1 MSACPNSRQICCY
14 LECSCGES
22 YGKQLED
29 LPYMRLSHE
38 VALATFSKTA
48 KHVSVFAL
56 SIILARTLSTES
68 YGVYLQVQLIVS
80 TLLYLAIFGV
90 PHSIY
95 YFLPRSREPRLLI
108 VVSALVLCLVGIC
121 LAIGVFFSMEKISE
135 LLSNPSLLNLALI
148 TAGLLFFQV
157 PIKLFEPAM
166 ISTKRVGTFVL
177 LNSTFNLLF
186 FFPIAIPAILGWPVE
201 KILYCMLGFYVVQFI
216 AMMTTLL
223 LVTRGL
229 RGLEDGESY
238 SFRAQV
244 LYSAPIGLAGMVG
257 EIDRQIDKIIVSGA
271 FDPEQYAIYTR
282 GAMEIPLLNVIS
294 NSLHNI
300 MMPRFVE
307 AYRDGNKTELLA
319 SWHSAIRL
327 MASFVYPACAF
338 FIGTGDLLVPFLY
351 SDRFAEASVIFQIYM
366 LTLLVRVTT
375 GDAIIR
381 AIGRTG
387 VMFKFS
393 IVGIVLNILL
403 TSSLIKVMGMIG
415 APIAT
420 VLVSYIMATA
430 YLHVVGRMLDIKVV
444 QIFPWGS
451 LGRIVIASSIA
462 IAFGSIARMLG
473 LGAAATLGTT
483 FVLFCPI
490 YLAAFRATKVL
501 SDRERDAVHSLL
513 PRVLHWTV

>member
-1 MSACPNSRQICCY
+1 
-14 LECSCGES
+14 
-22 YGKQLED
+22 
-29 LPYMRLSHE
+29 MRLSHQ

-56 SIILARTLSTES
+56 SIILARTLSTEN

-108 VVSALVLCLVGIC
+108 VVSALVLCIVGIG
-121 LAIGVFFSMEKISE
+121 LAAGVYLSMGKISE
-135 LLSNPSLLNLALI
+135 LLSNPSLLNLAMI

-166 ISTKRVGTFVL
+166 ISAERVGTFVL

-186 FFPIAIPAILGWPVE
+186 FFPIAIPAILGWPVAD
-201 KILYCMLGFYVVQFI
+201 ILRCMLGFYVAQFI
-216 AMMTTLL
+216 AMMGTLL
-223 LVTRGL
+223 FVTHGL
-229 RGLEDGESY
+229 RGHADGELY

-244 LYSAPIGLAGMVG
+244 LYSVPIGLSGMVG
-257 EIDRQIDKIIVSGA
+257 EIDRQTDKIIVSGA

-300 MMPRFVE
+300 MMPRFVK
-307 AYRDGNKTELLA
+307 AYRDGNKAELLA

-338 FIGTGDLLVPFLY
+338 FIGTGDLLIPFLY
-351 SDRFAEASVIFQIYM
+351 SSRFADASIIFQIYM

-393 IVGIVLNILL
+393 IVAIILNVIL
-403 TSSLIKVMGMIG
+403 TTSLIKVMGITG
-415 APIAT
+415 APTAT
-420 VLVSYIMATA
+420 VIASYIMATA
-430 YLHVVGRMLDIKVV
+430 YLYAVGNMLDIRVV
-444 QIFPWGS
+444 QIFPWSS
-451 LGRIVIASSIA
+451 LGRILLASIISIA
-462 IAFGSIARMLG
+462 FASIARTLQLG
-473 LGAAATLGTT
+473 NAATLGVA
-483 FVLFCPI
+483 FVLFCPV
-490 YLAAFRATKVL
+490 YLAAFRMTGVL
-501 SDRERDAVHSLL
+501 DERERNAVQSLL
-513 PRVLHWTV
+513 PRQLRWVV

>member
-1 MSACPNSRQICCY
+1 
-14 LECSCGES
+14 
-22 YGKQLED
+22 
-29 LPYMRLSHE
+29 MRLSHQ
-38 VALATFSKTA
+38 VALATFSKTT

-56 SIILARTLSTES
+56 SIILARTLSTEN

-108 VVSALVLCLVGIC
+108 VASALVLCLVGVC
-121 LAIGVFFSMEKISE
+121 LAAGVYLSMGKISE
-135 LLSNPSLLNLALI
+135 LLSNPSLSDLALI
-148 TAGLLFFQV
+148 AAGLLFFQV

-166 ISTKRVGTFVL
+166 ISAKRVGTFVL
-177 LNSTFNLLF
+177 LNSTFNFLF
-186 FFPIAIPAILGWPVE
+186 FFPIAIPAILGWPVAE
-201 KILYCMLGFYVVQFI
+201 ILYCMLGFYVVQFVAI
-216 AMMTTLL
+216 MVTLL

-229 RGLEDGESY
+229 RGLADGESY

-257 EIDRQIDKIIVSGA
+257 EIDRQTDKIIVSGA

-307 AYRDGNKTELLA
+307 AYRDGDQAALLA

-338 FIGTGDLLVPFLY
+338 FIGTGDLLIPFLY
-351 SDRFAEASVIFQIYM
+351 SDRFADASIIFQIYM

-393 IVGIVLNILL
+393 LVGIVLNIIL
-403 TSSLIKVMGMIG
+403 TSSLIKVMGIVG
-415 APIAT
+415 APTAT

-430 YLHVVGRMLDIKVV
+430 YLYVVGRMLDIEVMK
-444 QIFPWGS
+444 IFPWVS
-451 LGRIVIASSIA
+451 LRRIVIASIVSIA
-462 IAFGSIARMLG
+462 IASVARIPG

-483 FVLFCPI
+483 FILFCPT

-501 SDRERDAVHSLL
+501 DDRERDAVHSLL
-513 PRVLHWTV
+513 PRVLRWIV

>member
-1 MSACPNSRQICCY
+1 
-14 LECSCGES
+14 
-22 YGKQLED
+22 
-29 LPYMRLSHE
+29 MRLSHQ

-95 YFLPRSREPRLLI
+95 YFLPRSRQPRLLI
-108 VVSALVLCLVGIC
+108 LVSALVLCIVGIG
-121 LAIGVFFSMEKISE
+121 LAAGVYIAMGQIAK
-135 LLSNPSLLNLALI
+135 LLSNPSLPGLALI

-166 ISTKRVGTFVL
+166 ISAKRVGTFVL

-186 FFPIAIPAILGWPVE
+186 FLPIAIPAILGWPVTD
-201 KILYCMLGFYVVQFI
+201 ILSCMLGFYVVQFV
-216 AMMTTLL
+216 AMMGTLL
-223 LVTRGL
+223 FVSRGL
-229 RGLEDGESY
+229 RGLNDGESY

-244 LYSAPIGLAGMVG
+244 LYSVPIGLSGMVG
-257 EIDRQIDKIIVSGA
+257 EIDRQTDKIIVSVA

-294 NSLHNI
+294 NTLHNI

-307 AYRDGNKTELLA
+307 AYRDGNKKELLA

-338 FIGTGDLLVPFLY
+338 FIGTGDLLIPFLY
-351 SDRFAEASVIFQIYM
+351 SDRFAGASIIFQIYM

-381 AIGRTG
+381 AIGRTA

-393 IVGIVLNILL
+393 IVGIILNVIL
-403 TSSLIKVMGMIG
+403 TTSLIKAMGITG
-415 APIAT
+415 APTAT
-420 VLVSYIMATA
+420 VLASYIMATA
-430 YLHVVGRMLDIKVV
+430 YLYVVGRMLDVRVID
-444 QIFPWGS
+444 IFPWTS
-451 LGRIVIASSIA
+451 LWRIICASVISIA
-462 IAFGSIARMLG
+462 IASAARILG
-473 LGAAATLGTT
+473 LGVAGTLGAT
-483 FVLFCPI
+483 FALFCPI
-490 YLAAFRATKVL
+490 YLGAFRATRVL
-501 SDRERDAVHSLL
+501 DDRERDAVHSLL
-513 PRVLHWTV
+513 PRAFRWAV

>member
-1 MSACPNSRQICCY
+1 
-14 LECSCGES
+14 
-22 YGKQLED
+22 
-29 LPYMRLSHE
+29 MRLSHQ

-68 YGVYLQVQLIVS
+68 YGVYLQVQLVVS

-108 VVSALVLCLVGIC
+108 VVSALVLCVVGIG
-121 LAIGVFFSMEKISE
+121 LAAGLYLGMGKISE
-135 LLSNPSLLNLALI
+135 LLNNPRLVDLALI
-148 TAGLLFFQV
+148 SAGLLFFQV

-166 ISTKRVGTFVL
+166 ISAKRVGTFVL
-177 LNSTFNLLF
+177 LNSTFNILF
-186 FFPIAIPAILGWPVE
+186 FFPIAIPAILGWPVAD
-201 KILYCMLGFYVVQFI
+201 ILKCMLGFYVVQFV

-223 LVTRGL
+223 FVTGGL
-229 RGLEDGESY
+229 RGLADGEAY
-238 SFRAQV
+238 SFRAQI

-257 EIDRQIDKIIVSGA
+257 EIDRQTDKIIVSGA

-307 AYRDGNKTELLA
+307 AYRDGNEAELLA

-338 FIGTGDLLVPFLY
+338 FIGTGDLLIPFLY

-393 IVGIVLNILL
+393 IVGIVLNIIL
-403 TSSLIKVMGMIG
+403 TSGLIKIMGIVG
-415 APIAT
+415 APTAT
-420 VLVSYIMATA
+420 VLVSYLMATA
-430 YLHVVGRMLDIKVV
+430 YLYVVGQMLDIRIV
-444 QIFPWGS
+444 QIFPWDS
-451 LGRIVIASSIA
+451 LKRIVIASVVSIA
-462 IAFGSIARMLG
+462 VASIARTFG
-473 LGAAATLGTT
+473 LGSAATLGAV

-490 YLAAFRATKVL
+490 YMVAFRVTKVL
-501 SDRERDAVHSLL
+501 DERERDAVHSLL
-513 PRVLHWTV
+513 PRVLRWAV